1 MRKLTREQFKYN
13 LTEACADKDQYISME
28 DMARFLDLNYDE
40 DSSLAEW
47 GYREFADFADVLAEH
62 YGVMSEACREFDLKF
77 DETYKVRVYDI
88 DYDIK
93 EEDVDDDLSI
103 EYVRG
108 LLPTEL
114 ELEVTC
120 EEDFL
125 EDEIAEAISE
135 ETGWLVNTYKYE
147 IIGC

>member
-13 LTEACADKDQYISME
+13 LIEACADRDQYISVD
-28 DMARFLDLNYDE
+28 DMQKFLDLNYDE

-62 YGVMSEACREFDLKF
+62 YGVMSETCHEFDLKF
-77 DETYKVRVYDI
+77 DETYKVRVYNI

-93 EEDVDDDLSI
+93 DEDVDDDLSI

-120 EEDFL
+120 EKDFL
-125 EDEIAEAISE
+125 EDEIAEAISNK
-135 ETGWLVNTYKYE
+135 TGWLVKSFDYNVLL
-147 IIGC
+147 

>member
-1 MRKLTREQFKYN
+1 MRKLTKEQFKYN
-13 LTEACADKDQYISME
+13 LIEACADKDQYISVE
-28 DMARFLDLNYDE
+28 DMEKFLDLNYDE

-47 GYREFADFADVLAEH
+47 SYREFADFADVLAQH
-62 YGVMSEACREFDLKF
+62 YGVLSEACQEFGLKF

-114 ELEVTC
+114 ELEITC

-125 EDEIAEAISE
+125 EDEITEAISE